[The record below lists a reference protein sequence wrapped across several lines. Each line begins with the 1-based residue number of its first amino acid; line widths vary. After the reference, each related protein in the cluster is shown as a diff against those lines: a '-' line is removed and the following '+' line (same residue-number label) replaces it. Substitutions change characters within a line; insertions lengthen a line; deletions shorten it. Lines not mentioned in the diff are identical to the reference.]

1 MLAPQGSCD
10 QGPARSALRSY
21 SSPWPAGPNQMAV
34 TAEQRT
40 GERGAIHADV
50 VRTSVLL
57 PAYNEGAALPHVL
70 TELGEYLDSSYEVLV
85 VDDGSTD
92 DTADVVREY
101 PVRLVQHNSNRGKGV
116 AIRTGIAEAQG
127 ENVVIMDADA
137 TYPVPAIKELV
148 DLLDENDLVRGIRES
163 DTDSMP
169 RVNRFGNWLFNKLLA
184 ISHGLEGSDQ
194 LTGLY
199 AMRRSEA
206 VRLGT
211 EARGF
216 DIETEIGIKA
226 KARGLREATIP
237 ISYLPRV
244 GEKKLSPWKDGLRI
258 LGRVIV
264 LLLIYNPTLTFI
276 VPGLVLMAISVT
288 GAILLSSGPITTS
301 YLGLSIHSFI
311 VAALGVLAAFQLVI
325 FGVAAALYG
334 VEAGKQPPRWLRQII
349 TVRFRLGVGALGSLL
364 MLASFAK
371 LIDLTIEWAGNNIF
385 TDTRALVLATSFLV
399 LGLQMLSA
407 ALFIS
412 IFSGRIGRL
421 AERRATEHVSG

>member
-1 MLAPQGSCD
+1 MPLTADRRTQEA
-10 QGPARSALRSY
+10 QRASADR
-21 SSPWPAGPNQMAV
+21 
-34 TAEQRT
+34 
-40 GERGAIHADV
+40 
-50 VRTSVLL
+50 VRTTVVL
-57 PAYNEGAALPHVL
+57 PAFNEGAALPHVL
-70 TELGEYLDSSYEVLV
+70 DELGEYLDSSYEVLV

-92 DTADVVREY
+92 NTAEVAERY
-101 PVRLVQHNSNRGKGV
+101 PVRLVQHASNRGKGV

-137 TYPVPAIKELV
+137 TYPVPAIKEMV
-148 DLLDENDLVRGIRES
+148 ELLEDHDLVRGVRES
-163 DTDSMP
+163 EPESMP
-169 RVNRFGNWLFNKLLA
+169 FVNRLGNWLFNKLLA
-184 ISHGLEGSDQ
+184 ISHGLEGADQ

-206 VRLGT
+206 VKLGT

-226 KARGLREATIP
+226 KARGLREAEIP

-276 VPGLVLMAISVT
+276 VPGLVLMAITIS
-288 GAILLSSGPITTS
+288 GAIVLSDGPVHTS
-301 YLGLSIHSFI
+301 YLGLNIHTFI

-334 VEAGKQPPRWLRQII
+334 VEAGQKPPGWLRRVIS
-349 TVRFRLGVGALGSLL
+349 VRFRLIVGMLGLVLMLGSL
-364 MLASFAK
+364 AK
-371 LIDLTIEWAGNNIF
+371 LTQLTIQWAGNNVF
-385 TDTRALVLATSFLV
+385 TDTRGLVLTTSFLV
-399 LGLQMLSA
+399 LGLQVISA
-407 ALFIS
+407 VLFIS
-412 IFSGRIGRL
+412 IFSGRLGRML
-421 AERRATEHVSG
+421 EEEAAEKSGAS

>member
-1 MLAPQGSCD
+1 
-10 QGPARSALRSY
+10 
-21 SSPWPAGPNQMAV
+21 MAV
-34 TAEQRT
+34 TASKKPGDE
-40 GERGAIHADV
+40 GAPSADV
-50 VRTSVLL
+50 IRTTVVL

-70 TELGEYLDSSYEVLV
+70 DELGEYLDSSYEVLV

-92 DTADVVREY
+92 DTADVAERY
-101 PVRLVQHNSNRGKGV
+101 PVRLIKHKSNSGKGV
-116 AIRTGIAEAQG
+116 AIRTGISEARG

-137 TYPVPAIKELV
+137 TYPVPAIKEMV

-163 DTDSMP
+163 EPESMP
-169 RVNRFGNWLFNKLLA
+169 LVNRFGNWLFNKLLA
-184 ISHGLEGSDQ
+184 ISHGLEGADQ

-199 AMRRSEA
+199 AIRRSEA
-206 VRLGT
+206 ERLGT

-226 KARGLREATIP
+226 KARGLREAEIP

-264 LLLIYNPTLTFI
+264 LLLIYNPTVTFI
-276 VPGLVLMAISVT
+276 VPGLTLMAVSIA

-301 YLGLSIHSFI
+301 YLGLNIHSFI
-311 VAALGVLAAFQLVI
+311 VAALGVLAAFQLTI

-334 VEAGKQPPRWLRQII
+334 VEAGKPPPRWLLRII
-349 TVRFRLGVGALGSLL
+349 SVRFRLAVATLGAVLMVG
-364 MLASFAK
+364 SFAK
-371 LIDLTIEWAGNNIF
+371 LVQLTIQWAGNNVF
-385 TDTRALVLATSFLV
+385 TDTRALVLSTSFLV

-412 IFSGRIGRL
+412 IFSGRISRL
-421 AERRATEHVSG
+421 AEEGSAHWSRS

>member
-1 MLAPQGSCD
+1 MPLTTDTRTVEQ
-10 QGPARSALRSY
+10 QPASAD
-21 SSPWPAGPNQMAV
+21 GI
-34 TAEQRT
+34 RT
-40 GERGAIHADV
+40 TV
-50 VRTSVLL
+50 VL

-70 TELGEYLDSSYEVLV
+70 DELGEYLDQSYEVLV

-92 DTADVVREY
+92 DTADVAERY
-101 PVRLVQHNSNRGKGV
+101 PVRFVQHGSNRGKGV

-137 TYPVPAIKELV
+137 TYPVPAIREMV
-148 DLLDENDLVRGIRES
+148 ELLDDNDLVRGIRES
-163 DTDSMP
+163 EPESMP
-169 RVNRFGNWLFNKLLA
+169 VVNRFGNWLFNRLLA
-184 ISHGLEGSDQ
+184 ISHGLEGTDHLS
-194 LTGLY
+194 GLY
-199 AMRRSEA
+199 AIRRSEA

-216 DIETEIGIKA
+216 DIETESGIKA
-226 KARGLREATIP
+226 KARGLREAEIP

-264 LLLIYNPTLTFI
+264 LLLTYNPTLTFI
-276 VPGLVLMAISVT
+276 VPGLALMVLSIA
-288 GAILLSSGPITTS
+288 GAILLSNGPVTPFF
-301 YLGLSIHSFI
+301 LGLDKNSFI
-311 VAALGVLAAFQLVI
+311 VAALGVLAAFQLTI

-334 VEAGKQPPRWLRQII
+334 VEAGKQPPWWLLRVIS
-349 TVRFRLGVGALGSLL
+349 VRFRLTVAALGMLL
-364 MLASFAK
+364 MVGSLAK
-371 LIDLTIEWAGNNIF
+371 LIQLTVRWAGNNPF
-385 TDTRALVLATSFLV
+385 TDTQALVLSTSFLV

-421 AERRATEHVSG
+421 AEERSSERSGAVR

>member
-1 MLAPQGSCD
+1 VY
-10 QGPARSALRSY
+10 ALLSFDL
-21 SSPWPAGPNQMAV
+21 PEGKPMAV
-34 TAEQRT
+34 TTTKKAGDESPPS
-40 GERGAIHADV
+40 ADG
-50 VRTSVLL
+50 VRTTVVL
-57 PAYNEGAALPHVL
+57 PAFNEGAALPHVL
-70 TELGEYLDSSYEVLV
+70 AELGEYLDQSYEVLV

-92 DTADVVREY
+92 DTVDVVEGR
-101 PVRLVQHNSNRGKGV
+101 PGVRLIQHSSNRGKGV
-116 AIRTGIAEAQG
+116 AIRTGIAEAHG
-127 ENVVIMDADA
+127 DNVVIMDADA

-163 DTDSMP
+163 EPESMP
-169 RVNRFGNWLFNKLLA
+169 IVNRFGNWLFNKLLA
-184 ISHGLEGSDQ
+184 ISHGLEGADQ

-199 AMRRSEA
+199 AIRRSEA

-226 KARGLREATIP
+226 KARGLREAEIP

-264 LLLIYNPTLTFI
+264 LLLIYNPTLSFI
-276 VPGLVLMAISVT
+276 IPGLSLMAVTIT
-288 GAILLSSGPITTS
+288 GAVLLAILGPVHTFF
-301 YLGLSIHSFI
+301 LGLDINSFI
-311 VAALGVLAAFQLVI
+311 VTALGVLAAFQLVI

-334 VEAGKQPPRWLRQII
+334 VEAGKEPPRWLLRVIS
-349 TVRFRLGVGALGSLL
+349 VRFRLGVAGLGLTL
-364 MLASFAK
+364 MIGSFAK
-371 LIDLTIEWAGNNIF
+371 LVQLTAQWAGNNIF
-385 TDTRALVLATSFLV
+385 TDTRALVLATTFLV

-412 IFSGRIGRL
+412 IFSGRIGKL
-421 AERRATEHVSG
+421 AEEGSARWSRS

>member
-1 MLAPQGSCD
+1 MPITADRRTEEPQR
-10 QGPARSALRSY
+10 ASADR
-21 SSPWPAGPNQMAV
+21 
-34 TAEQRT
+34 
-40 GERGAIHADV
+40 
-50 VRTSVLL
+50 VRTTVVL

-70 TELGEYLDSSYEVLV
+70 DELGEYLDSSYEVLV

-92 DTADVVREY
+92 DTTDVAERY
-101 PVRLVQHNSNRGKGV
+101 PVRLVRHTSNRGKGV

-137 TYPVPAIKELV
+137 TYPVPAIKDMVE
-148 DLLDENDLVRGIRES
+148 LLDDHDLVRGVRES
-163 DTDSMP
+163 EPESMP
-169 RVNRFGNWLFNKLLA
+169 VVNRLGNWFFNKLLA
-184 ISHGLEGSDQ
+184 ISHGLEGTDH

-199 AMRRSEA
+199 AIRRSEA
-206 VRLGT
+206 VKLGT

-226 KARGLREATIP
+226 KARGLREAEIP

-276 VPGLVLMAISVT
+276 VPGLVLMGITIS
-288 GAILLSSGPITTS
+288 GAVVLSDGPVHTS
-301 YLGLSIHSFI
+301 YLGLNIHSFI

-334 VEAGKQPPRWLRQII
+334 VEAGKQPPRWLRWVIS
-349 TVRFRLGVGALGSLL
+349 VRFRLTVGLIGLVLMLGSL
-364 MLASFAK
+364 AK
-371 LIDLTIEWAGNNIF
+371 LTQLTIQWAGNNVF
-385 TDTRALVLATSFLV
+385 TDTRGLVLTTSFLV
-399 LGLQMLSA
+399 LGLQVISA
-407 ALFIS
+407 VLFIS
-412 IFSGRIGRL
+412 IFSGRLSRMIEEDA
-421 AERRATEHVSG
+421 AEKTGTS

>member
-1 MLAPQGSCD
+1 MAATASK
-10 QGPARSALRSY
+10 R
-21 SSPWPAGPNQMAV
+21 AGD
-34 TAEQRT
+34 E
-40 GERGAIHADV
+40 GAASADV
-50 VRTSVLL
+50 IRTTVLL

-70 TELGEYLDSSYEVLV
+70 DELGEYLDSSYEVLV

-92 DTADVVREY
+92 DTADVAERY
-101 PVRLVQHNSNRGKGV
+101 PVRLIKHKTNRGKGV

-137 TYPVPAIKELV
+137 TYPVPAIKEMV

-163 DTDSMP
+163 EPESMP
-169 RVNRFGNWLFNKLLA
+169 VVNRFGNWLFNKLLA
-184 ISHGLEGSDQ
+184 ISHGLEGADQ

-199 AMRRSEA
+199 AIRRSEA

-226 KARGLREATIP
+226 KARGLREAEIP

-276 VPGLVLMAISVT
+276 VPGLALLGITIT
-288 GAILLSSGPITTS
+288 GAIALAIAGPVKTFF
-301 YLGLSIHSFI
+301 LGLDINSFI
-311 VAALGVLAAFQLVI
+311 VVTLGVLASFQLVI

-334 VEAGKQPPRWLRQII
+334 VEAGKEPPRWLLRVIS
-349 TVRFRLGVGALGSLL
+349 VRFRLAVAALGLVL
-364 MLASFAK
+364 MLGSFAK
-371 LIDLTIEWAGNNIF
+371 LVQLTIQWAGNNVF
-385 TDTRALVLATSFLV
+385 TDTRALVLSTSFLV

-412 IFSGRIGRL
+412 IFSGRISRL
-421 AERRATEHVSG
+421 AEEDSSNWSRS

>member
-1 MLAPQGSCD
+1 M
-10 QGPARSALRSY
+10 
-21 SSPWPAGPNQMAV
+21 
-34 TAEQRT
+34 
-40 GERGAIHADV
+40 
-50 VRTSVLL
+50 L

-70 TELGEYLDSSYEVLV
+70 DELGEYLDQSYEVLV
-85 VDDGSTD
+85 VDDGSSD
-92 DTADVVREY
+92 DTAEVAERY
-101 PVRLVQHNSNRGKGV
+101 SVRLVRHPSNRGKGV
-116 AIRTGIAEAQG
+116 AIRSGIAAAHG

-137 TYPVPAIKELV
+137 SYPVPAIKEMV
-148 DLLDENDLVRGIRES
+148 ELLDENDLVRGIREREPE
-163 DTDSMP
+163 SMP
-169 RVNRFGNWLFNKLLA
+169 VVNRLGNWLFNKLLA

-206 VRLGT
+206 ERLAT

-226 KARGLREATIP
+226 KARGLREAEIP

-288 GAILLSSGPITTS
+288 GAIALSSGPVHTS
-301 YLGLSIHSFI
+301 YLGLNIHSFI
-311 VAALGVLAAFQLVI
+311 VAALGVLAAFQLTI

-334 VEAGKQPPRWLRQII
+334 VEAGKEPPWWLLRVIS
-349 TVRFRLGVGALGSLL
+349 VRFRLAVGMLGLVLMVGSL
-364 MLASFAK
+364 AK
-371 LIDLTIEWAGNNIF
+371 LTQLTIQWAGNNVF
-385 TDTRALVLATSFLV
+385 TDTRALVLSTSFLV
-399 LGLQMLSA
+399 LGLQIISA
-407 ALFIS
+407 VLFIS
-412 IFSGRIGRL
+412 IFSGRITRL
-421 AERRATEHVSG
+421 AEGSNWSQ

>member
-1 MLAPQGSCD
+1 
-10 QGPARSALRSY
+10 
-21 SSPWPAGPNQMAV
+21 MAV
-34 TAEQRT
+34 TASKRP
-40 GERGAIHADV
+40 ADEETASAGR
-50 VRTSVLL
+50 VRTTVVL

-70 TELGEYLDSSYEVLV
+70 DELGEYLDDSYEVLV
-85 VDDGSTD
+85 IDDGSSD
-92 DTADVVREY
+92 DTSSVAERY
-101 PVRLVQHNSNRGKGV
+101 PVRLVQHLTNRGKGV

-137 TYPVPAIKELV
+137 TYPVPAIKEMV
-148 DLLDENDLVRGIRES
+148 ELLDDHDLVRGIRES
-163 DTDSMP
+163 EPESMP
-169 RVNRFGNWLFNKLLA
+169 LVNRFGNWLFNKLLA
-184 ISHGLEGSDQ
+184 ISHGLEGADH

-226 KARGLREATIP
+226 KARGLREAEIP

-276 VPGLVLMAISVT
+276 VPGLVLMAISIT
-288 GAILLSSGPITTS
+288 GAIALSNGPAHTFF
-301 YLGLSIHSFI
+301 LGLDIHSFI
-311 VAALGVLAAFQLVI
+311 VAALGVLAAFQLTI

-334 VEAGKQPPRWLRQII
+334 VEAGKRPPWWLLRVIS
-349 TVRFRLGVGALGSLL
+349 VRFRVAVGILGLLLLAGSV
-364 MLASFAK
+364 AK
-371 LIDLTIEWAGNNIF
+371 LTQLTIQWAGDNPF
-385 TDTRALVLATSFLV
+385 TDTRALVLSTSFLV
-399 LGLQMLSA
+399 LGLQIISA
-407 ALFIS
+407 VLFIS
-412 IFSGRIGRL
+412 IFAGRISRL
-421 AERRATEHVSG
+421 VEAEAAQR